1 MTIELA
7 RDSVLPW
14 ECDRNDHLNMQFYVG
29 RASNALSAL
38 GVALG
43 IGPRELVRR
52 GQVLTEVETH
62 IRFLRELRSG
72 VPFVIT
78 GGIADASEQQLR
90 VFLEL
95 ANVATGETSA
105 TFNTLVELRDADNFS
120 RVAFDASILDRAKQV
135 PAAVPAYG
143 APRGLKMIEPRP
155 APTLDEAVRIG
166 MMPSYEGVARP
177 ADCDAHGRLKS
188 RLYMAYVF
196 GALSHIFAQLRTGE
210 MQRNERRSGA
220 AVEYRLVYRA
230 RPRAGAVLALRSGM
244 SALGGKTFSH
254 IHWLFDVES
263 GECAAT
269 IEAVSVG
276 LDLETRKA
284 IDMTPELRALYQAAL
299 IPGLTV

>member
-29 RASNALSAL
+29 RASNALAAL
-38 GVALG
+38 GIALG
-43 IGPRELVRR
+43 IGPDLLARR
-52 GQVLTEVETH
+52 GLVLTEIETH

-72 VPFVIT
+72 APFVIA
-78 GGIADASEQQLR
+78 GGVVEANAAQLT

-95 ANVATGETSA
+95 TNVATGEPSA
-105 TFNTLVELRDADNFS
+105 TFRSLVELRRASDFS
-120 RVAFDASILDRAKQV
+120 AVAFDADVAARAAAV

-143 APRGLKMIEPRP
+143 MPRGLRMHPPRP
-155 APTLDEAVRIG
+155 APTLAEATRMG
-166 MMPSYEGVARP
+166 LLATFQGVARP
-177 ADCDAHGRLKS
+177 ADCDAQGRLKS

-196 GALSHIFAQLRTGE
+196 GALSHIFSQLRTGD
-210 MQRNERRSGA
+210 MQRSERRSGA

-230 RPRAGAVLALRSGM
+230 RPRAGAVLALRSGV
-244 SALGGKTFSH
+244 SAIAGKTFSH
-254 IHWLFDVES
+254 IHWLFDVDS

-276 LDLETRKA
+276 LDLETRRA
-284 IDMTPELRALYQAAL
+284 IDMTPEVRALYESAL
-299 IPGLTV
+299 IPDLTV

>member
-1 MTIELA
+1 MMIELA

-43 IGPRELVRR
+43 IGPSELAQR
-52 GQVLTEVETH
+52 GLVLTEVDTH

-72 VPFVIT
+72 APFAIR
-78 GGIADASEQQLR
+78 GGVLEANAKQLT

-95 ANVATGETSA
+95 INVATGEPSA
-105 TFNTLVELRDADNFS
+105 TFRTLVELRRAKDFS
-120 RVAFDASILDRAKQV
+120 CQPFDAAVMERANTLPVSI
-135 PAAVPAYG
+135 PAHG
-143 APRGLKMIEPRP
+143 APRGLKLIVPRP
-155 APTLDEAVRIG
+155 SPTLKEAERIG
-166 MMPSYEGVARP
+166 MLPTFQGVVRP
-177 ADCDAHGRLKS
+177 ADCDAQGRLKS

-196 GALSHIFAQLRTGE
+196 GALSHLFAQMRTGE
-210 MQRNERRSGA
+210 MQRDSRRSGA
-220 AVEYRLVYRA
+220 AVEYRLIYRS
-230 RPRAGAVLALRSGM
+230 RPRAGVVLALMSGM
-244 SALGGKTFSH
+244 SAIGGKTFSH

-284 IDMTPELRALYQAAL
+284 LDMTPEIRALYEAAL
-299 IPGLTV
+299 VQGLSV

>member
-1 MTIELA
+1 MMIELA

-43 IGPRELVRR
+43 IGPQVLARR

-62 IRFLRELRSG
+62 MRFLRELRSG
-72 VPFVIT
+72 APFAIT
-78 GGIADASEQQLR
+78 GGIVDASEKQLT

-95 ANVATGETSA
+95 VNVVTGEPSA
-105 TFNTLVELRDADNFS
+105 TFRSLVELREASRFS
-120 RVAFDASILDRAKQV
+120 RVAFDSSILDRARNV
-135 PAAVPAYG
+135 PATVPDYG

-155 APTLDEAVRIG
+155 SPTLDESVRIG

-177 ADCDAHGRLKS
+177 ADCDAQGRLKS

-244 SALGGKTFSH
+244 SGLGGKTFSH

-284 IDMTPELRALYQAAL
+284 IDITPELRALYEAAL

>member
-38 GVALG
+38 GVVLG
-43 IGPRELVRR
+43 IGPQELVRR

-62 IRFLRELRSG
+62 IQFLRELRSG
-72 VPFVIT
+72 APFAIT
-78 GGIADASEQQLR
+78 GGIADANEQQLR

-95 ANVATGETSA
+95 MNVATGETSA
-105 TFNTLVELRDADNFS
+105 TFNSLVELRDADNFS
-120 RVAFDASILDRAKQV
+120 RVAFDASILDRAMQV

-276 LDLETRKA
+276 LDLETREA

>member
-1 MTIELA
+1 MMIELA

-29 RASNALSAL
+29 RASNALTAL

-43 IGPRELVRR
+43 IGPRELTRR
-52 GQVLTEVETH
+52 GLVLTEVDTH

-72 VPFVIT
+72 APFAIN
-78 GGIADASEQQLR
+78 GGILEANEEQLT

-95 ANVATGETSA
+95 TNVATGEPSA
-105 TFNTLVELRDADNFS
+105 TFRTLVELRQAVDFRPA
-120 RVAFDASILDRAKQV
+120 RFDASIIERAKAI
-135 PAAVPAYG
+135 PAEIPAHG
-143 APRGLKMIEPRP
+143 APRGLKMIAPRP
-155 APTLDEAVRIG
+155 SPTLAEATRIG
-166 MMPSYEGVARP
+166 MVASYQGSVRP
-177 ADCDAHGRLKS
+177 ADCDSQGRLKS

-196 GALSHIFAQLRTGE
+196 GALSHVFTQLRTGE
-210 MQRNERRSGA
+210 MEGSARRSGA
-220 AVEYRLVYRA
+220 AVEYRLIYRA
-230 RPRAGAVLALRSGM
+230 RPSVGAALALRSGM
-244 SALGGKTFSH
+244 SAVSGKTFSH

-284 IDMTPELRALYQAAL
+284 LEMTPEMRARYEAVIVA
-299 IPGLTV
+299 GLTV